1 MAYSK
6 RKKGGRLISLQ
17 IHTDSVP
24 FMGALIFSGLISTL
38 LAVRAYKVFNSRRS
52 PFARHFTVVMLCMTL
67 WSVNYA
73 FEIGF
78 LNPEYKFLF
87 TRLQYL
93 GLAFVPVAW
102 FLFAAEYSGI
112 GRSFA
117 RKYEK
122 MLYLFPCL
130 AILLMLTN
138 NAHRLFFESYT
149 LNSSIDFPLLVIHHG
164 PFFWIFYLYSFVLL
178 MAGIFFFFKQFV
190 QLIAPYGTQAGIA
203 LSAACIPILG
213 NILHLADI
221 GPFAILDP
229 TPFSLA
235 ISGLILYWGTIQHE
249 FLDIVP
255 VARENVIESMNDGY
269 IVVDTSNSI
278 ADINKAAL
286 ELSGKVRKD
295 VIGKDLDC
303 LFGEGVE
310 ILSHTPEGTFG
321 REISL
326 QSGSETKVFTVSISP
341 LATRDN
347 TEGKLVMIHEITEI
361 YRYQEAL
368 KQANKKIN
376 LMSNIT
382 RHDILNQ
389 VNVLSG
395 YTELISEMLPPDVR
409 GDPRISKYLRNLNKG
424 IETIHSQIIFT
435 KDYQELGVVSPTW
448 QSIYS
453 IAKEAAFAFSGQ
465 GIKFSIEN
473 KGLEVY
479 ADPLLKKAFYNL
491 FDNARAHGE
500 HVSGINVSSLISGE
514 CVIIEVKDNGIGVSS
529 VMKELIFEK
538 SVGRNTGLGLFLVRG
553 ILSITGMGIIE
564 TGVEGEGAKFE
575 IKVPPGNWRITS
587 AESAGNLIL
596 EEN

>member
-1 MAYSK
+1 
-6 RKKGGRLISLQ
+6 
-17 IHTDSVP
+17 
-24 FMGALIFSGLISTL
+24 MGALIFSGLISTL
-38 LAVRAYKVFNSRRS
+38 LAIRAYKVFNYRRS

-78 LNPEYKFLF
+78 VDLEYKFLF
-87 TRLQYL
+87 DRLQYF

-112 GRSFA
+112 CRSFA
-117 RKYEK
+117 RKYENV
-122 MLYLFPCL
+122 LYLFSCL

-138 NAHRLFFESYT
+138 NVHGLFFEGMH
-149 LNSSIDFPLLVIHHG
+149 LDSSRGFPLLVIQHG
-164 PFFWIFYLYSFVLL
+164 LFFWVFYFYSLL
-178 MAGIFFFFKQFV
+178 LLVIGIYFFFKQFV
-190 QLIAPYGTQAGIA
+190 QLIAPYGVQASIA
-203 LSAACIPILG
+203 LTAACIPILG
-213 NILHLADI
+213 NILHLAHI
-221 GPFAILDP
+221 GPFEFLDP

-235 ISGLILYWGTIQHE
+235 ISGLILFWGTIHHE
-249 FLDIVP
+249 FLNIVP

-269 IVVDTSNSI
+269 IVVDASNSI

-286 ELSGKVRKD
+286 ELAGKTRKD

-303 LFGEGVE
+303 LYGKEIE
-310 ILSHTPEGTFG
+310 ILSHTPEGTLG

-326 QSGSETKVFTVSISP
+326 QSGSETKYFTVSISP
-341 LATRDN
+341 LVTRDDA
-347 TEGKLVMIHEITEI
+347 EGKLVMIHDITEI

-395 YTELISEMLPPDVR
+395 YTELISEMLPPDVK

-448 QSIYS
+448 QSVYS
-453 IAKEAAFAFSGQ
+453 IAKESTFAFSGQ

-473 KGLEVY
+473 KGLEIY

-491 FDNARAHGE
+491 FDNARDHGE
-500 HVSGINVSSLISGE
+500 HVSEIDVSSNIAGE
-514 CVIIEVKDNGIGVSS
+514 SLIIEVKDNGIGVSP

-553 ILSITGMGIIE
+553 ILSITGMEISE
-564 TGVEGEGAKFE
+564 TGIEGEGARFE
-575 IKVPPGNWRITS
+575 IKVPPGNWKVASTASKANSMI
-587 AESAGNLIL
+587 

>member
-1 MAYSK
+1 
-6 RKKGGRLISLQ
+6 
-17 IHTDSVP
+17 
-24 FMGALIFSGLISTL
+24 MGALIFSGLISTL
-38 LAVRAYKVFNSRRS
+38 LAIRAYRVFNYRGS

-78 LNPEYKFLF
+78 LDIEYKYLF
-87 TRLQYL
+87 ARLQYL

-102 FLFAAEYSGI
+102 FLFAAEYSGVC
-112 GRSFA
+112 RPFA

-122 MLYLFPCL
+122 VLYLFPCL
-130 AILLMLTN
+130 VILLMLTN
-138 NAHRLFFESYT
+138 NVHGLYFEGLY
-149 LNSSIDFPLLVIHHG
+149 LNHSKDFLFPLLVLQHG
-164 PFFWIFYLYSFVLL
+164 PFFWIFYFYSFVLL
-178 MAGIFFFFKQFV
+178 MLGIYFFFKQFV
-190 QLIAPYGTQAGIA
+190 QLTAPYGIQAGIA
-203 LSAACIPILG
+203 LTATCIPILG

-221 GPFAILDP
+221 GPFEFLDP

-235 ISGLILYWGTIQHE
+235 ISGLILFWGTIQHE
-249 FLDIVP
+249 FLNIVP

-269 IVVDTSNSI
+269 IVVDVSNSI

-286 ELSGKVRKD
+286 ELAGKVRKE

-303 LFGEGVE
+303 LFGEEVE

-326 QSGSETKVFTVSISP
+326 RSGSETKFFTVSISP
-341 LATRDN
+341 LVTRDDA
-347 TEGKLVMIHEITEI
+347 EGKLVMIHDITEI

-448 QSIYS
+448 QSMYS

-473 KGLEVY
+473 KGLEIY

-500 HVSGINVSSLISGE
+500 RVSEIDVSSRIAGE
-514 CVIIEVKDNGIGVSS
+514 SVVIEVKDNGVGVSS

-553 ILSITGMGIIE
+553 ILSITGMEIIE

-575 IKVPPGNWRITS
+575 IKVPPGNWRIAS
-587 AESAGNLIL
+587 VENKDNPM
-596 EEN
+596 EEKY

>member
-1 MAYSK
+1 
-6 RKKGGRLISLQ
+6 
-17 IHTDSVP
+17 
-24 FMGALIFSGLISTL
+24 MGALIFSGLISTL
-38 LAVRAYKVFNSRRS
+38 LAIRAYKVFNYRRL
-52 PFARHFTVVMLCMTL
+52 PFAKHFILVMLGMAL

-78 LNPEYKFLF
+78 MDIEYKYLF
-87 TRLQYL
+87 ARLEYL
-93 GLAFVPVAW
+93 GIAFTPVAW

-112 GRSFA
+112 SRQFA

-122 MLYLFPCL
+122 VLYLISC
-130 AILLMLTN
+130 ITVLLMLTN
-138 NAHRLFFESYT
+138 NIHGLHFEAFYLDYSE
-149 LNSSIDFPLLVIHHG
+149 DFPLLILKHG

-178 MAGIFFFFKQFV
+178 MLGILFFFKQFV
-190 QLIAPYGTQAGIA
+190 RFTAPYGTQAGIA
-203 LSAACIPILG
+203 LTAACVPILG

-221 GPFAILDP
+221 GPFEFLDP
-229 TPFSLA
+229 TPFSFA
-235 ISGLILYWGTIQHE
+235 ITGLILFWGTIQHE
-249 FLDIVP
+249 FLNIIP

-269 IVVDTSNSI
+269 IVVDISNSI
-278 ADINKAAL
+278 VDINKSAL
-286 ELSGKVRKD
+286 ELAGKARKE
-295 VIGKDLDC
+295 VIGINFDRI
-303 LFGEGVE
+303 FGEGVD
-310 ILSHTPEGTFG
+310 ILGSAPEGNFC

-326 QSGSETKVFTVSISP
+326 KSGSETKFFTISISP
-341 LATRDN
+341 LMTRDDA
-347 TEGKLVMIHEITEI
+347 EGKLVMIHDITEI

-395 YTELISEMLPPDVR
+395 YSELISETLPPDVR

-448 QSIYS
+448 QAICSIV
-453 IAKEAAFAFSGQ
+453 KEAAFAFSGQ
-465 GIKFSIEN
+465 GIKFSIED
-473 KGLEVY
+473 KGLEIY

-500 HVSGINVSSLISGE
+500 HVSEINVSSHIAGE
-514 CVIIEVKDNGIGVSS
+514 SVVIEVKDNGIGVSP

-538 SVGRNTGLGLFLVRG
+538 SVGKNTGLGLFLVKG
-553 ILSITGMGIIE
+553 ILSITGMEIIE

-575 IKVPPGNWRITS
+575 IKVPPGNWRIVP
-587 AESAGNLIL
+587 AGSKANSIK

>member
-1 MAYSK
+1 
-6 RKKGGRLISLQ
+6 
-17 IHTDSVP
+17 
-24 FMGALIFSGLISTL
+24 MGALIFSGLISTL
-38 LAVRAYKVFNSRRS
+38 LAIRAYRVFNYRRS
-52 PFARHFTVVMLCMTL
+52 PFAKHFTLVMLCMAL

-78 LNPEYKFLF
+78 LDINHKFLF
-87 TRLQYL
+87 ARLQYF

-102 FLFAAEYSGI
+102 FLFAAEYSGVC
-112 GRSFA
+112 RSFA

-122 MLYLFPCL
+122 VFYLLPFL
-130 AILLMLTN
+130 VILLMLTN
-138 NAHRLFFESYT
+138 NAHGLFFDG
-149 LNSSIDFPLLVIHHG
+149 LSIDRSRDFPVLMIGHG

-178 MAGIFFFFKQFV
+178 VFGIVFFLKQFV
-190 QLIAPYGTQAGIA
+190 QLTAPYGIQAGIA
-203 LSAACIPILG
+203 LTAVCVPILG

-221 GPFAILDP
+221 GPFEFLDP

-235 ISGLILYWGTIQHE
+235 ISGLILFWGTIQHE
-249 FLDIVP
+249 FLNIVP

-269 IVVDTSNSI
+269 IVVDASNSI

-286 ELSGKVRKD
+286 ELAGKVRKE
-295 VIGKDLDC
+295 VIGKNLDY
-303 LFGEGVE
+303 LFGEDVE
-310 ILSHTPEGTFG
+310 ILNHTPEGTFG

-326 QSGSETKVFTVSISP
+326 KSGSETKFFTVSISP
-341 LATRDN
+341 LITRDDA
-347 TEGKLVMIHEITEI
+347 EGKLVMIHDITEI

-395 YTELISEMLPPDVR
+395 YTELISEMLPPDVK

-435 KDYQELGVVSPTW
+435 KDYQELGIVSPTW

-473 KGLEVY
+473 KGLEIY

-491 FDNARAHGE
+491 FDNARTHGE
-500 HVSGINVSSLISGE
+500 YVSEIDVSSRVDGE
-514 CVIIEVKDNGIGVSS
+514 NVIIEVKDNGIGVSS

-553 ILSITGMGIIE
+553 ILSITGMEISE
-564 TGVEGEGAKFE
+564 TGIEGEGARFE
-575 IKVPPGNWRITS
+575 IKVHPGNWRMAPAKNTHEIF
-587 AESAGNLIL
+587 
-596 EEN
+596 

>member
-1 MAYSK
+1 
-6 RKKGGRLISLQ
+6 
-17 IHTDSVP
+17 
-24 FMGALIFSGLISTL
+24 MGALIFSGIISTL
-38 LAVRAYKVFNSRRS
+38 LAIRAYRVFNYRKS
-52 PFARHFTVVMLCMTL
+52 PYAKHFTLVMLCMTL
-67 WSVNYA
+67 WSINYA

-78 LNPEYKFLF
+78 LDIGLKYLF
-87 TRLQYL
+87 ARLQYL

-102 FLFAAEYSGI
+102 FLFAAEYSGTYK
-112 GRSFA
+112 SFA

-122 MLYLFPCL
+122 VLYLFPCL

-138 NAHRLFFESYT
+138 HIHGLYFEGLYLDYSKE
-149 LNSSIDFPLLVIHHG
+149 FPLLILKHG

-178 MAGIFFFFKQFV
+178 MLGILFFFKQFI
-190 QLIAPYGTQAGIA
+190 QLTAPYGTQAGIA
-203 LSAACIPILG
+203 LTAACVPILG
-213 NILHLADI
+213 NILHLADV
-221 GPFAILDP
+221 GPFEFLDP

-235 ISGLILYWGTIQHE
+235 ASGLILFWGTIQHE
-249 FLDIVP
+249 FLNIVP

-269 IVVDTSNSI
+269 IVVDASSSI

-286 ELSGKVRKD
+286 ELAGKVKKE
-295 VIGKDLDC
+295 VIGKDLDY

-310 ILSHTPEGTFG
+310 ILNHSPEGAFG

-326 QSGSETKVFTVSISP
+326 QRGSETKYFTVSISP
-341 LATRDN
+341 LVTRDDA
-347 TEGKLVMIHEITEI
+347 EGKLVLIHDITEI
-361 YRYQEAL
+361 YKYQEAL

-395 YTELISEMLPPDVR
+395 YTELISEMLPPEVK

-448 QSIYS
+448 QSVHS
-453 IAKEAAFAFSGQ
+453 IAKESAFAFSGQ
-465 GIKFSIEN
+465 GIKFSIED
-473 KGLEVY
+473 KGLEIY

-500 HVSGINVSSLISGE
+500 RVSEINVSSRVSGE
-514 CVIIEVKDNGIGVSS
+514 NIIIEVKDNGIGVSP

-538 SVGRNTGLGLFLVRG
+538 SVGRNTGLGLFLVKG
-553 ILSITGMGIIE
+553 ILSITGMEISE
-564 TGVEGEGAKFE
+564 TGIEGEGARFE
-575 IKVPPGNWRITS
+575 IKVPAGNWRIAS
-587 AESAGNLIL
+587 AETKKVP
-596 EEN
+596 